1 MKVLIVEDNPNLRE
15 NIVFLLKKQN
25 IMAEG
30 AENGKT
36 ALEKACQYEYDV
48 IVLDVNMPYM
58 NGKEFL
64 KAYRALWK
72 STCVI
77 ALTSNGLLE
86 DKIEMFDLWVDDYL
100 TKPFETQ
107 ELIIRIKALV
117 KRGEYVEDDT
127 KEVWSVQI
135 NYSSSKIFLDGE
147 EIYVPHKQ
155 YLIVEYLSKNLGY
168 PKSKTQI
175 MQYVWGEAEENL
187 ELDSTTLESHIYA
200 LRKKLWKQFI
210 KTLKGTWYIIE

>member
-64 KAYRALWK
+64 KAYRAL
-72 STCVI
+72 
-77 ALTSNGLLE
+77 
-86 DKIEMFDLWVDDYL
+86 
-100 TKPFETQ
+100 
-107 ELIIRIKALV
+107 
-117 KRGEYVEDDT
+117 
-127 KEVWSVQI
+127 
-135 NYSSSKIFLDGE
+135 
-147 EIYVPHKQ
+147 
-155 YLIVEYLSKNLGY
+155 
-168 PKSKTQI
+168 
-175 MQYVWGEAEENL
+175 
-187 ELDSTTLESHIYA
+187 
-200 LRKKLWKQFI
+200 
-210 KTLKGTWYIIE
+210 